1 MLLSTFGVATM
12 TTLRDDC
19 GGLFFGPATGRRPP
33 ATGTLWKSAMT
44 SQKLPAFLAASR
56 SDVISLDVG
65 HGLILGSEDLVLLR
79 QSSLQHFITSLEG
92 RNKEPRKW
100 S

>member
-1 MLLSTFGVATM
+1 
-12 TTLRDDC
+12 
-19 GGLFFGPATGRRPP
+19 
-33 ATGTLWKSAMT
+33 MT

-65 HGLILGSEDLVLLR
+65 HGLLLGSEDLVLLR

-92 RNKEPRKW
+92 RKKRTKEVELKNSVCVALHRGDSAQQERARK
-100 S
+100 